1 MFFSGIGF
9 PDIHLVCVCTCVCTC
24 VCVCT
29 DVCVVFIYSEQVFN
43 LHNLL
48 YQRSLLDV
56 LFIFTILY
64 IHNNY
69 VFV

>member
-1 MFFSGIGF
+1 M
-9 PDIHLVCVCTCVCTC
+9 CVYMCVRLYMC
-24 VCVCT
+24 VRVCT
-29 DVCVVFIYSEQVFN
+29 DVCVVFLYSEQVFN

-64 IHNNY
+64 IY
-69 VFV
+69 T